1 MGTAITFGLAVSLV
15 IGCAAQSPAPQT
27 APPAKPVAP
36 AKPATP
42 AKPAALEAPAAP
54 VTPVAPDEPSV
65 AAPVDVFV
73 GGEAGR
79 AVYRIPSIVRL
90 AGGTLLAFAEGRG
103 SQDDNGSNDIV
114 CRESKDGGA
123 TWGPIRTVLDLPGR
137 SLNNPCVVQC
147 NIGPHAGRIVLMLQ
161 SYPTGCGEACVQP
174 GNDGDRICRTLVL
187 RSEDNG
193 TTWSRPRDVTSSVK
207 RPATVTSVATGPGA
221 GIELRY
227 GTHPGRL
234 VMPFNQGP
242 MNDWRVYA
250 AWSDDA
256 GVTWNMGETAP
267 EDGAGHANE
276 VQMAERPD
284 GSILL
289 VARQF
294 GGGARRKSAVSYDGG
309 ATWSKLAAVP
319 GLVDPSCMGG
329 LLGMGGGNVLVCTGP
344 ESPTKRINGKAW
356 ISHDG
361 GATWPQACVVHDGS
375 FAYSVPVELSAHRVG
390 VLFER
395 DSCTRISFVTMD
407 VTKLGTAQPAAPQ

>member
-1 MGTAITFGLAVSLV
+1 MVLRSTADMGTAITIGLAISLA
-15 IGCAAQSPAPQT
+15 IGCETQSPAPQ
-27 APPAKPVAP
+27 AAP
-36 AKPATP
+36 AKPA
-42 AKPAALEAPAAP
+42 APAAP
-54 VTPVAPDEPSV
+54 PAPTVPNEPTV

-73 GGEAGR
+73 GGEAGH

-90 AGGTLLAFAEGRG
+90 SGGTLLAFAEGRG
-103 SQDDNGSNDIV
+103 SQDDNGSTNIV

-123 TWGPIRTVLDLPGR
+123 TWGTVRTVLDIPGR

-147 NIGPHAGRIVLMLQ
+147 TIGPHAGRIVMMLQ
-161 SYPTGCGEACVQP
+161 SYPTGCGEGCVQP

-193 TTWSRPRDVTSSVK
+193 ATWSKPRDITKSVK
-207 RPATVTSVATGPGA
+207 RPAPVTSVATGPGA

-242 MNDWRVYA
+242 PNDWRVYA
-250 AWSDDA
+250 AWSDDS
-256 GVTWNMGETAP
+256 GVTWSMGETAP

-294 GGGARRKSAVSYDGG
+294 GGGARRKSAVSNDGG
-309 ATWSKLAAVP
+309 ATWSTLAAVP

-329 LLGMGGGNVLVCTGP
+329 LLAMGGANVLVCTGP
-344 ESPTKRINGKAW
+344 GSATQRINGRAW
-356 ISHDG
+356 ISSDG
-361 GATWPQACVVHDGS
+361 GASWPSVCTIYDGS
-375 FAYSVPVELSAHRVG
+375 FAYSAPVELSAHRAG

-395 DSCTRISFVTMD
+395 DSNSRISFVAID
-407 VTKLGTAQPAAPQ
+407 LTKLGTAVPAPRP